1 MGVVISDS
9 FGRPFRLGTVG
20 AAIGVSGLPPLWDR
34 RGEPDLFGRALE
46 TTITAL
52 ADQVAAVADLVA
64 GQAAE
69 RRPVV
74 SGPRP
79 RIHAFRR
86 RRGHAGAS
94 GQGGP
99 LRMNVVALS
108 GGVGGARLLDGLA
121 RALPRGSMTA
131 VVNTGDDFVHL
142 GLHVSPDLDTV
153 MYTLAG
159 LAHEERGW
167 GLTEETFA
175 GLSMVK
181 RYGGPDWFALGDRD
195 LATHLLRSEALR
207 AGEPLSAITRRL
219 CEALGIAHPV
229 LPMSD
234 EPVRTMIETRS
245 EGTLPFQDWFVRR
258 RAEPAV
264 RSVRYDGGRNSSA
277 PGVIDAIDACDVV
290 VFGPSNQYVSIDPIL
305 CLDGVRDAIARKPVV
320 ALSPIVGG
328 AAIKGPLA
336 TMIRD
341 MSGEAPSAGAVA
353 RHYGGLI
360 RAMVVERGDETTVQT
375 IPVLGTSTIMR
386 SREDRLRLAHEI
398 LAFCA
403 EVVR

>member
-1 MGVVISDS
+1 MK
-9 FGRPFRLGTVG
+9 
-20 AAIGVSGLPPLWDR
+20 
-34 RGEPDLFGRALE
+34 
-46 TTITAL
+46 
-52 ADQVAAVADLVA
+52 
-64 GQAAE
+64 
-69 RRPVV
+69 
-74 SGPRP
+74 
-79 RIHAFRR
+79 
-86 RRGHAGAS
+86 
-94 GQGGP
+94 
-99 LRMNVVALS
+99 VVALS

-131 VVNTGDDFVHL
+131 IVNTGDDFVHL

-167 GLTEETFA
+167 GLAEETFA
-175 GLSMVK
+175 GLSMIK

-207 AGEPLSAITRRL
+207 EGEPLSAITARL
-219 CEALGIAHPV
+219 CGALGIEHPI

-234 EPVRTMIETRS
+234 EPVRTMIETKT
-245 EGTLPFQDWFVRR
+245 EGTLPFQQWFVRR

-264 RSVRYDGGRNSSA
+264 RAVRYDGGRTPA

-290 VFGPSNQYVSIDPIL
+290 VLGPSNQYVSVDPIL
-305 CLDGVRDAIARKPVV
+305 CLDGVREAIARRPVV
-320 ALSPIVGG
+320 ALSPIVAG

-341 MSGEAPSAGAVA
+341 LTGEAASAGAVA

-360 RAMVVERGDETTVQT
+360 RAMVVERGDEQTVAS

-386 SREDRLRLAHEI
+386 SREDRLRLAREI

-403 EVVR
+403 EVAR